1 MNYLYLLKV
10 RLTMIML
17 KNIINNIKSEFARS
31 QLRIL
36 YLEIYLRHTIFVSIE
51 RYLEGMFMFRLTV
64 LVHPVATV
72 ICSKERKQRSYTS
85 LKSKIYTIDELC
97 FFSMVYT

>member
-1 MNYLYLLKV
+1 
-10 RLTMIML
+10 MIML

-31 QLRIL
+31 QSRIL
-36 YLEIYLRHTIFVSIE
+36 YFELEIYLRHTIFVSIE